1 MPIDPQIHQLLQK
14 IGKRMTDLGH
24 PPISQLTPEQSRY
37 FHREARKM
45 FVKQREGEVTVTN
58 KIIHRNIHPD
68 LPVRIYQPIQQES
81 HLPILVYFHGGG
93 WVFGDL
99 ESTDDVCSFLAK
111 VAKCIVVSVQY
122 RLAPENKYP
131 LPFIDAVDA
140 VRWTYH
146 NAGVFGGDANRIAVG
161 GESSGANLAAVA
173 AIKIR
178 ESDDIKL
185 VAQLLITPVT
195 NYGFNTSSYR
205 AGYTYSLSKETLIW
219 FWNHYLENA
228 EQGKEI
234 YASPLQVQTAEGLP
248 PTLIITAELD
258 PLRDDGFLYAEKLKS
273 SGVDVEYICYEGYVH
288 SFVHMIHIVER
299 TKYVLHEIALRFG
312 KML

>member
-45 FVKQREGEVTVTN
+45 FLKQREGEVTVTN
-58 KIIHRNIHPD
+58 KNIHRKIHPD
-68 LPVRIYQPIQQES
+68 LPVRIYHPIQKET

-99 ESTDDVCSFLAK
+99 DSTDDICSFLAK

-140 VRWTYH
+140 VKWTYQ
-146 NAGVFGGDANRIAVG
+146 NGDVFGGDVNRIAIG
-161 GESSGANLAAVA
+161 GESSGANLAAAA

-178 ESDDIKL
+178 DSYDINL
-185 VAQLLITPVT
+185 LSQLLITPVT
-195 NYGFNTSSYR
+195 NYGFNTSSYCEGF
-205 AGYTYSLSKETLIW
+205 AYSLSKETLIW
-219 FWNHYLENA
+219 FWNHYLENE

-234 YASPLQVQTAEGLP
+234 YASPLQVINAENLP
-248 PTLIITAELD
+248 PALIITAELD
-258 PLRDDGFLYAEKLKS
+258 PLRDDGFLFAEKLKS
-273 SGVDVEYICYEGYVH
+273 SGVDVEYICYEGFVH

-299 TKYVLHEIALRFG
+299 AMLVMHEIALRFR